1 MIAKPAFSLLW
12 ILACCLLGGCA
23 NTLVARAETTAASRI
38 ASIADER
45 AVASALTVAD
55 AHGEVRPADRV
66 ASLRRLGDEGRE
78 ALLQRQLAAMV
89 AFGDV
94 RLYEGTDSRLLVDG
108 PETFAA
114 MFDAIA
120 RARRTI
126 LLESYIIDDAE
137 VARSLARLLLT
148 KRAEGVQV
156 AVIYDDIGSI
166 TTPDGYFEEMRRGGV
181 MVCAFNPVSPLRR
194 PGYWDITHRDHR
206 KILVVDDRIA
216 FTGGINISG
225 VYASG
230 SSQFGR
236 GRDYHREAGWRDT
249 QLQLRGPAVE
259 PLAILVRQT
268 WLEQGCEGGVP
279 GFDPGQ
285 PSGGGTAGDD
295 VAWVIA
301 SSPDDERN
309 RIYAMLLAAIDAS
322 VASIHLTMAYFAPG
336 EDMVAALEDAAR
348 RGVEVQL
355 ILPSQ
360 SDFRPVLYAGRS
372 YYQRLLDAGVDIHE
386 FGNAVLHAKTAVID
400 GVISTV
406 GSSNMDWRSFGGNN
420 EVNVVV
426 LGRDF
431 ARRMQAM
438 FQDDLAASRR
448 ITPEAWAGRALH
460 ERLLEGLAR
469 VLEPLW

>member
-1 MIAKPAFSLLW
+1 MTRVPCLTLLLLLCAA
-12 ILACCLLGGCA
+12 LAGCA
-23 NTLVARAETTAASRI
+23 GTRVARDETTAASRM
-38 ASIADER
+38 ASVADER
-45 AVASALTVAD
+45 SLAAAVSVAD
-55 AHGEVRPADRV
+55 ADGQLTHRERV
-66 ASLRRLGDEGRE
+66 AAIRKLGDEGRQT
-78 ALLQRQLAAMV
+78 LLERQLAAL
-89 AFGDV
+89 ATFGE
-94 RLYEGTDSRLLVDG
+94 LQLHEGTRGELLVDG
-108 PETFAA
+108 PATFAA

-137 VARSLARLLLT
+137 VSQALARLLAA
-148 KRAEGVQV
+148 KRAEGVLV
-156 AVIYDDIGSI
+156 AVIYDDIGSV
-166 TTPDGYFEEMRRGGV
+166 TTPDGYFDALRRSGV
-181 MVCAFNPVSPLRR
+181 MVCAFNPVSPLER

-230 SSQFGR
+230 SLRFGR
-236 GRDYHREAGWRDT
+236 GPHFEREVGWRDT
-249 QLQLRGPAVE
+249 QLQLQGPAVE
-259 PLAILVRQT
+259 ALAVLVRQT
-268 WLEQGCEGGVP
+268 WLAQGCEGEVP
-279 GFDPGQ
+279 GFDPDQ
-285 PSGGGTAGDD
+285 PAGGGRAGDD

-322 VASIHLTMAYFAPG
+322 LASIHLTMAYFAPG
-336 EDMVAALEDAAR
+336 EDMIAALSDAAR
-348 RGVEVQL
+348 RGVQVQL
-355 ILPSQ
+355 ILPSR

-372 YYQRLLDAGVDIHE
+372 YYQRLLEAGVDIHE
-386 FGNAVLHAKTAVID
+386 FEHAVLHAKTAVID

-431 ARRMQAM
+431 ARQMEAM

-448 ITPEAWAGRALH
+448 ITPEAWQ
-460 ERLLEGLAR
+460 ERPLPERMLELLAR
-469 VLEPLW
+469 LFEPLW